1 MPGSQTL
8 PKLLEDEIDALIGA
22 GYYANKSDVLKD
34 AVRTL
39 LDNRSNLKLAAS
51 VEMYKKGKVSL
62 EKAAELAG
70 MGTIEFKEVLINKGI
85 ERYLRADIND
95 MKKSDQVIHKMK

>member
-1 MPGSQTL
+1 
-8 PKLLEDEIDALIGA
+8 
-22 GYYANKSDVLKD
+22 
-34 AVRTL
+34 
-39 LDNRSNLKLAAS
+39 
-51 VEMYKKGKVSL
+51 MYKKGKVSL